1 MSYELEDE
9 FGDIIKKARKGL
21 NLSIERLAQDT
32 QILHTQISKM
42 ESYSIK
48 PTAGHVDRLAK
59 RLGLS
64 AKKLQ
69 LIAEENWSP
78 KPIPIGYDSKLSVLK
93 ISNKVNGWP
102 VHAYVLT
109 CEKSK
114 QLAIIDT
121 AANPKIVIKRVKGYG
136 LPVSAILL
144 THAHQDH
151 VRGLSEIQR
160 VFDAPTYIHRNEP
173 QPTSE

>member
-69 LIAEENWSP
+69 LIAEENWTP
-78 KPIPIGYDSKLSVLK
+78 NPIPIGYDSKLSVLK
-93 ISNKVNGWP
+93 I
-102 VHAYVLT
+102 
-109 CEKSK
+109 
-114 QLAIIDT
+114 
-121 AANPKIVIKRVKGYG
+121 
-136 LPVSAILL
+136 
-144 THAHQDH
+144 
-151 VRGLSEIQR
+151 
-160 VFDAPTYIHRNEP
+160 
-173 QPTSE
+173 